1 MKFKLFSTL
10 IVFNLM
16 ALPVFASID
25 GTYSSNHKHM
35 KCSGSWSHP
44 FIPLDG
50 KLHFGTPSDA
60 LLKDIS
66 SKVSITTEHDGV
78 TISLTD
84 VKGREK
90 KVKLI
95 EGKNKSIRLKL
106 DTDSI
111 VISQNRLAQHNWDY
125 GLYLGSVLNQRFK
138 AVLRLNAN
146 NDLILENFD
155 ATGFQK
161 LRLEKKC
168 VLPRIN

>member
-1 MKFKLFSTL
+1 MKFKFLFTL
-10 IVFNLM
+10 IVFKLI

-25 GTYSSNHKHM
+25 GTYSSNHKDM

-50 KLHFGTPSDA
+50 KLDFGTPSDA
-60 LLKDIS
+60 LLRDIS
-66 SKVSITTEHDGV
+66 SSVSITTEYDGV

-84 VKGREK
+84 VKGRER
-90 KVKLI
+90 KVKLT
-95 EGKNKSIRLKL
+95 EGQNKSIRLKL
-106 DTDSI
+106 ENDSI

-125 GLYLGSVLNQRFK
+125 GMYLGSVLNQRFK
-138 AVLRLNAN
+138 AVLSLNAN

-155 ATGFQK
+155 AFGVQK
-161 LRLEKKC
+161 LKLGKKC